1 MLVEHIILALVL
13 ILGLSLIAQPVAK
26 WLSMPLA
33 SILVLLGYLTSE
45 LVVYAGIDTGIRA
58 DNFQSIIF
66 YVFIPVL
73 VFESAYNIDKQE
85 LKNNLLVILF
95 LAIIAMLLTCLIAAV
110 LLFYGIAH
118 ETGFPWLAA
127 LITGAILAATD
138 PVAVVDKL
146 REMKA
151 PKRISVLLEGE
162 SLLNDASAIVLFSLF
177 LSMATATD
185 SVTAINTVQSMLDV
199 AVRFLL
205 IFFGGALT
213 GMLVG
218 MLFGFLQ
225 KRVKQPLLTGVM
237 SLVVAYGSYILAE
250 YFMVSG
256 VMSTLLAALS
266 FSMLTE
272 SDDKSPA
279 GHKAD
284 IKMAFTGNKYLWS
297 MLAHVANVSVFLVV
311 GAVITLEMFEQR
323 WLAMLIAIVS
333 LLIARAI
340 SVYGVLLFFAFFKK
354 LKVPFLSQTVMVWG
368 GLRGAVTLAL
378 ALSLPTSLDYWWTIQ
393 SIAFGVVMFSLF
405 VQAPTMSLLARK
417 LLAKEMV

>member
-1 MLVEHIILALVL
+1 MIVEHIILALVL
-13 ILGLSLIAQPVAK
+13 ILGLSLIAQAVAK

-33 SILVLLGYLTSE
+33 SILVLLGFITSE

-73 VFESAYNIDKQE
+73 VFESAYNIDKQQ
-85 LKNNLLVILF
+85 LKDNLLVVLF
-95 LAIIAMLLTCLIAAV
+95 LAVISMLFTCLIAAV

-162 SLLNDASAIVLFSLF
+162 SLFNDASAIVLFGLF

-185 SVTAINTVQSMLDV
+185 SVASINTIHSMLDV
-199 AVRFLL
+199 AVSFLI

-213 GMLVG
+213 GLLVG
-218 MLFGFLQ
+218 LLFGFLQ
-225 KRVKQPLLTGVM
+225 KRVKQPVLTGVM
-237 SLVVAYGSYILAE
+237 SLIVAYGSYILAE

-256 VMSTLLAALS
+256 IMSTLFAALS
-266 FSMLTE
+266 FSMLSE
-272 SDDKSPA
+272 SKDKLPDEQKNDSQVA
-279 GHKAD
+279 
-284 IKMAFTGNKYLWS
+284 ITGNKYLWS
-297 MLAHVANVSVFLVV
+297 MLSHVANVSVFLIV
-311 GAVITLEMFEQR
+311 GVVITLEMFEQR

-333 LLIARAI
+333 LLVARAI

-354 LKVPFLSQTVMVWG
+354 LKVPFLSQTVLVWG

-417 LLAKEMV
+417 LLAK